1 MNIDVLGCS
10 GGIGSGLR
18 TTALRVN
25 ADTLLDCGTG
35 VGDLALEDLFQIK
48 HVFITHSHLDHI
60 AGLPL
65 LIDTIYERLIDEPL
79 NVYCQANTYQV
90 LMEHIFNWKIWPNFF
105 SLPNEE
111 KAVVRYIAMQP
122 EQTIVIDNNQ
132 YTMVEVQHTVPA
144 VGYIVQN
151 STSSFAFSGDTAS
164 APKLWQAL
172 NQQSNVDLL
181 IVECAFADERS
192 EIANQAKHFS
202 PQSLAQELQHLQ
214 HNPQICVSHLQPGE
228 EDKIMQELH
237 AAMPERNL
245 RSIICGEKIS
255 F

>member
-1 MNIDVLGCS
+1 MKINVLGCS

-25 ADTLLDCGTG
+25 SDTLLDCGTG
-35 VGDLALEDLFQIK
+35 VADLPLEELLQIK

-65 LIDTIYERLIDEPL
+65 LIDTIYEQLLEGPL
-79 NVYCQANTYQV
+79 KVYCQSSTHRV

-105 SLPNEE
+105 SLPSEQ
-111 KAVVRYIAMQP
+111 KSVVQYVPMEP
-122 EQTIVIDNNQ
+122 GQTLHIEDQ
-132 YTMVEVQHTVPA
+132 CYTMVEVQHTVPA
-144 VGYIVQN
+144 VGYIVSKDN
-151 STSSFAFSGDTAS
+151 HSFAFSGDTAS
-164 APKLWQAL
+164 APKLWRAL
-172 NQQSNVDLL
+172 NQQEKVDLL

-202 PQSLAQELQHLQ
+202 PQTLAEELASLQ

-228 EDKIMQELH
+228 EEKIMQELY
-237 AAMPERNL
+237 AVMPQRKL
-245 RSIICGEKIS
+245 KSIVCGETLS
-255 F
+255 L